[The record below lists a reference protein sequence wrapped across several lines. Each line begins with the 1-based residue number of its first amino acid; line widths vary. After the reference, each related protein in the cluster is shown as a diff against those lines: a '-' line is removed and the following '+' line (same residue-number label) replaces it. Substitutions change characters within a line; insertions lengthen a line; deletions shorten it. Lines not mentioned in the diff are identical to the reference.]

1 MRLKAKMRMF
11 HSEKGVSEMEILVE
25 VDKNR
30 VDLFDES
37 DEYDISLLKREIEYY
52 YGFKT
57 NYVFRPERN
66 EIVFYNVEKVEKLK
80 KEFDEI
86 EERVIGRV

>member
-1 MRLKAKMRMF
+1 MF
-11 HSEKGVSEMEILVE
+11 HSEKGVSGMKILVE

-57 NYVFRPERN
+57 NYIFRPEKN

-86 EERVIGRV
+86 EERVMGRV

>member
-1 MRLKAKMRMF
+1 MKMF
-11 HSEKGVSEMEILVE
+11 HSEKGVSGMKILVE

-57 NYVFRPERN
+57 NYIFRPEKN

-86 EERVIGRV
+86 EERVMGRV